1 MTRFTNGSP
10 MILPK
15 AGKHRP
21 TNKLNPLETER
32 RPIGTLILALLA
44 GFCIS
49 LLRYSGTSDPIWLI
63 AEVSIMSLISCS
75 VALGYPTLKARF
87 SAASNSRSIERGKS
101 PKPES
106 PTLRRLEI
114 ALGIFMVLTPWVSRW
129 LLVRYFGSNGEA
141 NELVALAMLQYGGL
155 WQAAFA
161 RSPRQEWLS
170 FLISCFLVL
179 FGLASSDRSGMIQ
192 VVIPFT
198 LLASWWL
205 MARYWEQIEEGYLVS
220 QSVSVLPVR
229 LSMLS
234 LFGLVALA
242 VVTWGWWNRDAAN
255 RLDGFMPTSGGNQQ
269 AENWARQGVG
279 DGDMLIAAQ
288 DEAFTFGPVDSE
300 LFLESEVPSMYDLAN
315 DIYGEATPKQ
325 RKYARAISLNDSVQ
339 EMEKEGTES
348 KKNSKEFSA
357 VRQPKGSLQA
367 FKPKGNSSKAVAYVI
382 GEAPQWLR
390 LESYDHFEDNVWSH
404 STESAVPR
412 ASQHPSLVTI
422 REKPWMEV
430 QSPSRDLV
438 FPVRERLAVKLIN
451 LKSPRLLTPSLVTHL
466 HIDKIDQEDFFSWM
480 GDGQL
485 MMPNR
490 DFVPQLT
497 VVHQMI
503 QTPRLHPLRTSKS
516 GYSAISHGKL
526 AHQRENENDKVK
538 VNPWLGRYLQLPDHH
553 QNPSVAVSSFLEQV
567 RAQTP
572 PDATDWQRIESV
584 VRSLRTFKVDA
595 NAALGSLAERKNESE
610 KELDAI
616 DEVLSSSKGTDYLIA
631 TAAAVL
637 IRQMGIPARL
647 STGFFVSPN
656 RFDRKSGQTE
666 VLPEDLHTW
675 AEVYVHGIWLP
686 IEPSGSYPM
695 PREYRTWQQW
705 AIEMVWAC
713 RDLIRLHPIA
723 FATCILSL
731 ALFVWIRRRIAT
743 LVLSLSSLLILLIP
757 TAWLPPEGRLRFC
770 LWFLRC
776 RMWFQ
781 GEPVEQSKTVSQWL
795 KEQLRGAGDVANEGF
810 IRLVHRVAYGPERL
824 RSIEPE
830 NSALV
835 TSVLRNVILSSMRSA
850 VKP

>member
-1 MTRFTNGSP
+1 MNA
-10 MILPK
+10 LPQASAFSANHQK
-15 AGKHRP
+15 QRSNLVP
-21 TNKLNPLETER
+21 TESDR

-44 GFCIS
+44 SFCIS
-49 LLRYSGTSDPIWLI
+49 LLRYSGTSDPVWLI
-63 AEVSIMSLISCS
+63 AEVTLMSLISCA
-75 VALGYPTLKARF
+75 VAFSYPAFQANRNSLSAGARSLGNLL
-87 SAASNSRSIERGKS
+87 SA
-101 PKPES
+101 
-106 PTLRRLEI
+106 RRLEI
-114 ALGIFMVLTPWVSRW
+114 TLGIFMVITPWVSRW
-129 LLVRYFGSNGEA
+129 LLVRFFGSNGEA
-141 NELVALAMLQYGGL
+141 NELIALAMLQYGGL

-161 RSPRQEWLS
+161 RSARQEWLS

-179 FGLASSDRSGMIQ
+179 FGLTSSDRSGMIQ

-229 LSMLS
+229 LSMLTF
-234 LFGLVALA
+234 FGLIALA
-242 VVTWGWWNRDAAN
+242 AVTWGWWNRDAAN

-315 DIYGEATPKQ
+315 DIYGEAAPKQ

-357 VRQPKGSLQA
+357 VRQPKGSLKS
-367 FKPKGNSSKAVAYVI
+367 FKPKGNSSRAVAYVI

-390 LESYDHFEDNVWSH
+390 LESYDRLEENTWTQ
-404 STESAVPR
+404 STETVVPR
-412 ASQHPSLVTI
+412 ASRHPSLVMI

-438 FPVRERLAVKLIN
+438 YPVRDRLAVKLIN
-451 LKSPRLLTPSLVTHL
+451 LKSPRLLTPSLVTHV

-490 DFVPQLT
+490 EFVPQLT
-497 VVHQMI
+497 VVHQLI
-503 QTPRLHPLRTSKS
+503 QTPQLHPLRSAKS
-516 GYSAISHGKL
+516 GYSSIAHGKQ
-526 AHQRENENDKVK
+526 AHQRENDSEKVK

-553 QNPSVAVSSFLEQV
+553 LVSSNAVSSFLAQLQH
-567 RAQTP
+567 QTP
-572 PDATDWQRIESV
+572 SDATDWQRIESL
-584 VRSLRTFKVDA
+584 VRSLRTFVVDP
-595 NAALGSLAERKNESE
+595 NAAMG
-610 KELDAI
+610 AI
-616 DEVLSSSKGTDYLIA
+616 EQLRNGTEVDFDVVDEALSSRKGSDYLIA
-631 TAAAVL
+631 SAAVVL

-647 STGFFVSPN
+647 STGFFVSPD

-675 AEVYVHGIWLP
+675 AEVYVHGVWIP
-686 IEPSGSYPM
+686 IEPTGTYPI
-695 PREYRTWQQW
+695 PREHRTWQQW

-713 RDLIRLHPIA
+713 RDLIRLHPFV
-723 FATCILSL
+723 FAASVFSL
-731 ALFVWIRRRIAT
+731 ALLIWLRRRIAT
-743 LVLSLSSLLILLIP
+743 LALSISSLIVLLIP
-757 TAWLPPEGRLRFC
+757 TFWISPEKRLRFC
-770 LWFLRC
+770 LWFLRW

-781 GEPVEQSKTVSQWL
+781 GERIDRSKTLSQWL
-795 KEQLRGAGDVANEGF
+795 REQLKGVGGATNDGF

-824 RSIEPE
+824 RCIEPE
-830 NSALV
+830 NNALV

-850 VKP
+850 VTP

>member
-1 MTRFTNGSP
+1 MNALSQAPAFRANNQKQPNT
-10 MILPK
+10 L
-15 AGKHRP
+15 
-21 TNKLNPLETER
+21 TEVESAR

-44 GFCIS
+44 SFCIS
-49 LLRYSGTSDPIWLI
+49 LLRYSGTSDPVWLI
-63 AEVSIMSLISCS
+63 AEVTLMSLISCAIAFS
-75 VALGYPTLKARF
+75 DPALLSNR
-87 SAASNSRSIERGKS
+87 ASPSSRSRSLGHLLS
-101 PKPES
+101 A
-106 PTLRRLEI
+106 RRLEI
-114 ALGIFMVLTPWVSRW
+114 TLGIFMVITPWVSRW
-129 LLVRYFGSNGEA
+129 LLVRFFGSNGEA
-141 NELVALAMLQYGGL
+141 NELIALAMLQYGGL
-155 WQAAFA
+155 WQAGFA
-161 RSPRQEWLS
+161 RSTRQEWLS

-179 FGLASSDRSGMIQ
+179 FGLTSSDRSGMIQ

-198 LLASWWL
+198 LCASWWL

-220 QSVSVLPVR
+220 QSVSVLPIR
-229 LSMLS
+229 LSMLT
-234 LFGLVALA
+234 LFGIVALTA
-242 VVTWGWWNRDAAN
+242 VTWGWWNKDAAN

-357 VRQPKGSLQA
+357 VRQPKGSLQS

-382 GEAPQWLR
+382 GETPQWLR
-390 LESYDHFEDNVWSH
+390 LESYDRLEDNVWTH
-404 STESAVPR
+404 SSETAVPR
-412 ASQHPSLVTI
+412 ASQHPNLVMI

-438 FPVRERLAVKLIN
+438 YPVRERLAVKLIN
-451 LKSPRLLTPSLVTHL
+451 LQSPRLLTPSLVTHV

-490 DFVPQLT
+490 EFVPQLT
-497 VVHQMI
+497 VVHQLI
-503 QTPRLHPLRTSKS
+503 QTPQLHPLRSAKS
-516 GYSAISHGKL
+516 GYSSIAHGKQ
-526 AHQRENENDKVK
+526 AHQRENGGDKVK

-553 QNPSVAVSSFLEQV
+553 LVSNSVSNSAVSKFLARVQH
-567 RAQTP
+567 QTP
-572 PDATDWQRIESV
+572 PDATDWQRIESL
-584 VRSLRTFKVDA
+584 VRSLRTFEVNP
-595 NAALGSLAERKNESE
+595 NAAIGGLQQQGNQAEIDF
-610 KELDAI
+610 DAV
-616 DEVLSSSKGTDYLIA
+616 DEVLSSGKGTDYLIA
-631 TAAAVL
+631 TAAVVL
-637 IRQMGIPARL
+637 IRQMGVPARL
-647 STGFFVSPN
+647 STGFFVRPD

-675 AEVYVHGIWLP
+675 AEVYVHGLWLP
-686 IEPSGSYPM
+686 IEPSGTYPM
-695 PREYRTWQQW
+695 PREHRTWQQW
-705 AIEMVWAC
+705 AIEMVWAF
-713 RDLIRLHPIA
+713 RDLIRLHPFA
-723 FATCILSL
+723 FASSVVSL
-731 ALFVWIRRRIAT
+731 ALLIWLRRRIAT
-743 LVLSLSSLLILLIP
+743 LALSFSSLLVVLIP
-757 TAWLPPEGRLRFC
+757 TSWISPERRLRFC

-781 GEPVEQSKTVSQWL
+781 GERIDRSKTVSKWL
-795 KEQLRGAGDVANEGF
+795 KEQLKDVGDSANDGF

-824 RSIEPE
+824 RCIEPE

-835 TSVLRNVILSSMRSA
+835 ASVLRNVILASMRSA
-850 VKP
+850 VIP